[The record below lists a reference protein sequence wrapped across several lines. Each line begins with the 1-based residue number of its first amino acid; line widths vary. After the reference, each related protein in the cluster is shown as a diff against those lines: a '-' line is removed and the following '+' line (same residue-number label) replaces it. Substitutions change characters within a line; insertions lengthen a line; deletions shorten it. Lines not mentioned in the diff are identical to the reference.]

1 MVCLRYTQ
9 LYLACGIDNQRTAF
23 SFQNC
28 GTRPDQKFGM
38 ILVTKGFLK
47 LKLPKKKT
55 ILTKKML
62 LNSYQG
68 PQKLPKTGVLMWRA
82 NAVRRHLLFRQNMGG
97 AIAPLPP
104 LYCLYFTE
112 NRNGKIQMIFS

>member
-38 ILVTKGFLK
+38 NLVTKGFLK
-47 LKLPKKKT
+47 LKLPKKKNNFNKKNAPKLLSGASKT
-55 ILTKKML
+55 SKNWGTNVARQRCPAAPFIQTKYGGGNCPPAPPFIAYTSL
-62 LNSYQG
+62 
-68 PQKLPKTGVLMWRA
+68 KTEMER
-82 NAVRRHLLFRQNMGG
+82 FR
-97 AIAPLPP
+97 
-104 LYCLYFTE
+104 
-112 NRNGKIQMIFS
+112 

>member
-47 LKLPKKKT
+47 LKLPKKK
-55 ILTKKML
+55 
-62 LNSYQG
+62 Q
-68 PQKLPKTGVLMWRA
+68 
-82 NAVRRHLLFRQNMGG
+82 F
-97 AIAPLPP
+97 
-104 LYCLYFTE
+104 
-112 NRNGKIQMIFS
+112 

>member
-38 ILVTKGFLK
+38 ILITKGFLK
-47 LKLPKKKT
+47 LKLPKKNNFNKKNAPKLLSLT
-55 ILTKKML
+55 GKKNKDWMILD
-62 LNSYQG
+62 
-68 PQKLPKTGVLMWRA
+68 
-82 NAVRRHLLFRQNMGG
+82 F
-97 AIAPLPP
+97 
-104 LYCLYFTE
+104 E
-112 NRNGKIQMIFS
+112 IQICHSLRFI